1 MNPPSISNIGNII
14 SKALSGQNPPEQNE
28 EASATQEGA
37 ESTSDK
43 VFNPRQLDSYSLKL
57 EGGGGWKNFD
67 NGAGM
72 DHSGWSARLS
82 LGFRLSFSRRV
93 HVNSRAFFEF
103 QRFEKPVIAGI
114 QSNALITAGGFESEL
129 GIAVHPRW
137 FSIHPGMGLGVSH
150 YSSKGDNLGLRG
162 AQYGGF
168 TLLNPMNDTG
178 FRAEIGLG
186 LCTMGGALCLNP
198 RFQADLGLTPE
209 VRTSFSQRGEI
220 GLNIFGVSLGASL
233 DILQLIANARTSRRG
248 RRPGSDSPV
257 NSTPQKT
264 VSGPALT
271 NPDPA
276 VESQPDFNEE
286 RPAEEVSSPIID
298 QEIVFEELSSPVNY
312 DEVHEMEGLVRSV
325 EQLESNQVLFVVFAA
340 DWCQAC
346 QDLKKSFDSIAAE
359 LIQENGDRLKIVWA
373 EGRNGSE
380 IDWVKLGVQ
389 AFPTF
394 ALIDSQGGM
403 RFLEMNG

>member
-168 TLLNPMNDTG
+168 T
-178 FRAEIGLG
+178 
-186 LCTMGGALCLNP
+186 
-198 RFQADLGLTPE
+198 
-209 VRTSFSQRGEI
+209 FS
-220 GLNIFGVSLGASL
+220 
-233 DILQLIANARTSRRG
+233 
-248 RRPGSDSPV
+248 
-257 NSTPQKT
+257 
-264 VSGPALT
+264 
-271 NPDPA
+271 
-276 VESQPDFNEE
+276 
-286 RPAEEVSSPIID
+286 
-298 QEIVFEELSSPVNY
+298 
-312 DEVHEMEGLVRSV
+312 
-325 EQLESNQVLFVVFAA
+325 
-340 DWCQAC
+340 
-346 QDLKKSFDSIAAE
+346 
-359 LIQENGDRLKIVWA
+359 IQ
-373 EGRNGSE
+373 
-380 IDWVKLGVQ
+380 
-389 AFPTF
+389 
-394 ALIDSQGGM
+394 
-403 RFLEMNG
+403 